1 VFRILKNSLL
11 AGLSVIAI
19 ALAQNVLASDSIC
32 YGTPAK
38 GKLVNAVELPP
49 SGKNFSSYSSLGNQ
63 LGRTYVHSAVRDIVT
78 KAYSQLETS
87 APDKVFIYGETGF
100 KQGGAFKP
108 HRSHQ
113 SGTSVDFMVPVLN
126 ERGKSVPLP
135 GNALNQFGY
144 QIEFDQ
150 HGKFQNLTID
160 FEAVAEHLYQL
171 NLAAIESGKS
181 LSQVIFD
188 KPYLPMLFASKRG
201 AYLKSNLQFMQ
212 KTPWIRHDE
221 HYHVDFKIGCEPL

>member
-1 VFRILKNSLL
+1 LKNHLL
-11 AGLSVIAI
+11 AGLFFIAI
-19 ALAQNVLASDSIC
+19 VFAQNAFASDSTC
-32 YGTPAK
+32 YGTPTK
-38 GKLVNAVELPP
+38 GKLANAVELPLA
-49 SGKNFSSYSSLGNQ
+49 GKNFSSYSSLGNR
-63 LGRTYVHSAVRDIVT
+63 LGRTYVHSVVRDIVA

-87 APDKVFIYGETGF
+87 ASDKVFIYGETGF

-171 NLAAIESGKS
+171 NLAAVQSGKS

-188 KPYLPMLFASKRG
+188 RQYLPMLFATKRG
-201 AYLKSNLQFMQ
+201 AYLKSKLQFMQ
-212 KTPWIRHDE
+212 KAPWIRHDE
-221 HYHVDFKIGCEPL
+221 HYHVDFKIRCEPL

>member
-1 VFRILKNSLL
+1 VPRILKNPLL

-19 ALAQNVLASDSIC
+19 AFAQNVLASDSIC

-38 GKLVNAVELPP
+38 GRLVNAVELPL
-49 SGKNFSSYSSLGNQ
+49 SGKNFSSYTSLGNQ
-63 LGRTYVHSAVRDIVT
+63 LGRTYVHSTVRDIVA

-144 QIEFDQ
+144 QIEFDKN
-150 HGKFQNLTID
+150 GKFQDLMID
-160 FEAVAEHLYQL
+160 FEAIAEHLYQL
-171 NLAAIESGKS
+171 NLAAIGSGKS

-188 KPYLPMLFASKRG
+188 KQYLPMLFATKRG
-201 AYLKSNLQFMQ
+201 AYLKNKLQFMQ
-212 KTPWIRHDE
+212 KPPWVRHDE
-221 HYHVDFKIGCEPL
+221 HYHVDFKIECSAL